1 MRDIFMENKKRAVQ
15 ASEVGMG
22 TRVVWGG
29 EQVQHPYNAT
39 QAPIVVSAAYGYD
52 DIDKWYDVALG
63 KEPGF
68 IYSRMSN
75 PTVSV
80 LEDKLCELEN
90 AESAVAFSTGM
101 AAISGVLH
109 TFLSHGQRVISTRDS
124 YGGTNKIFEEFLPRM
139 GVQVT
144 LCDTLDTVELEQ
156 EIAKGCNVLYLETP
170 TNPTLKIV
178 DIRRLVAAAK
188 RVGALVVADNTFA
201 TPLNQNPLALGVD
214 VVVHS
219 ATKFLSGHGDVL
231 GGVVC
236 GAEHL
241 MAQVRHYRE
250 INGASLDPFSAY
262 LIIRGIK
269 TLALRLRQQQ
279 ASAQLLA
286 EYLCTEPLVESVN
299 YPGLPQHPGHDIARS
314 QMNGFGA
321 IVSFVLKG
329 GMDTVTRLL
338 PLLRYAHRAGN
349 LGAVETIYG
358 PARTTSHVE
367 NTLEERQAL
376 GISEGLV
383 RVSVGIE
390 ESADLLADLK
400 QAFALVRST
409 QGDANLHADSARR
422 LIEAGA

>member
-1 MRDIFMENKKRAVQ
+1 MDDKIKPGQSQNA
-15 ASEVGMG
+15 GLG

-39 QAPIVVSAAYGYD
+39 QTPIVVSAAYGYR
-52 DIDKWYDVALG
+52 DIDEWYDVALG

-68 IYSRMSN
+68 IYSRMGN
-75 PTVSV
+75 PTVTV
-80 LEDKLCELEN
+80 LEDKLCELES

-109 TFLSHGQRVISTRDS
+109 TFLSCGQRVVSTRDS

-139 GVQVT
+139 GVEVM
-144 LCDTLDTVELEQ
+144 LCDTLDIEAIEH

-170 TNPTLKIV
+170 TNPTLKV
-178 DIRRLVAAAK
+178 LDIRRLVATAK
-188 RVGALVVADNTFA
+188 RVGALVIADNTFA

-236 GAEHL
+236 GTEHL
-241 MAQVRHYRE
+241 MSQVRHYRE

-279 ASAQLLA
+279 ASAQVLA

-299 YPGLPQHPGHDIARS
+299 YPGLPQHRGHVIARS
-314 QMNGFGA
+314 QMRGFGA
-321 IVSFVLKG
+321 IVSFVLVG

-338 PLLRYAHRAGN
+338 PLLKYAHRAGN

-367 NTLEERQAL
+367 NTLEEREAL

-390 ESADLLADLK
+390 DTADLLADLK
-400 QAFALVRST
+400 QAFALVRSK
-409 QGDANLHADSARR
+409 QGDAILHAGKTERFT
-422 LIEAGA
+422 EVGT

>member
-1 MRDIFMENKKRAVQ
+1 MDDKIKPGQSQNA
-15 ASEVGMG
+15 GLG

-39 QAPIVVSAAYGYD
+39 QTPIVVSAAYGYR
-52 DIDKWYDVALG
+52 DIDEWYDVALG

-75 PTVSV
+75 PTVTV
-80 LEDKLCELEN
+80 LEDKLCELES

-101 AAISGVLH
+101 AAISSVLH
-109 TFLSHGQRVISTRDS
+109 TFLSCGQRVVSTRDS

-139 GVQVT
+139 GVEVM
-144 LCDTLDTVELEQ
+144 LCDTLDIEAIEH

-170 TNPTLKIV
+170 TNPTLKV
-178 DIRRLVAAAK
+178 LDIRRLVATAK
-188 RVGALVVADNTFA
+188 RVGALVIADNTFA

-236 GAEHL
+236 GTEHL
-241 MAQVRHYRE
+241 MSQVRHYRE

-279 ASAQLLA
+279 ASAQVLA

-299 YPGLPQHPGHDIARS
+299 YPGLPQHRGHVIARS
-314 QMNGFGA
+314 QMRGFGA
-321 IVSFVLKG
+321 IVSFVLVG

-338 PLLRYAHRAGN
+338 PLLKYAHRAGN

-367 NTLEERQAL
+367 NTLEEREAL

-390 ESADLLADLK
+390 DTADLLADLK
-400 QAFALVRST
+400 QAFALVRSK
-409 QGDANLHADSARR
+409 QGDAILHAGKTERFT
-422 LIEAGA
+422 EVGT

>member
-1 MRDIFMENKKRAVQ
+1 MNNEKQ
-15 ASEVGMG
+15 AGIG

-29 EQVQHPYNAT
+29 EQVEHPYNAT
-39 QAPIVVSAAYGYD
+39 QTPIVASAAYGYR
-52 DIDKWYDVALG
+52 DIDGWYDVALG

-75 PTVSV
+75 PTVAV
-80 LEDKLCELEN
+80 LEDKLRELEQ

-109 TFLSHGQRVISTRDS
+109 TFLCQGKRVVSTRDS
-124 YGGTNKIFEEFLPRM
+124 YGGTNKIFEEFLPRQ
-139 GVQVT
+139 GVEVT
-144 LCDTLDTVELEQ
+144 LCDTLDCEAIER
-156 EIAKGCNVLYLETP
+156 EIARGCDVVYLETP
-170 TNPTLKIV
+170 SNPTLKIL

-236 GAEHL
+236 GAESL

-269 TLALRLRQQQ
+269 TLALRLHQQQ
-279 ASAQLLA
+279 ASAQAIA
-286 EYLCTEPLVESVN
+286 EYLRGEPLVESVN
-299 YPGLPQHPGHDIARS
+299 YPGLPEHPGHIIARS
-314 QMNGFGA
+314 QMRGFGA
-321 IVSFVLKG
+321 IVSFVLRG
-329 GMDTVTRLL
+329 GMDTVVRLL

-383 RVSVGIE
+383 RISVGIE
-390 ESADLLADLK
+390 DTADLLDDLR
-400 QAFALVRST
+400 QAFAELA
-409 QGDANLHADSARR
+409 DAATGKVHGQHLEVSA
-422 LIEAGA
+422 

>member
-1 MRDIFMENKKRAVQ
+1 MNNKKTLDAT
-15 ASEVGMG
+15 VGVG

-29 EQVQHPYNAT
+29 EQVSHPYNAT
-39 QAPIVVSAAYGYD
+39 QTPIVASAAYGYD
-52 DIDKWYDVALG
+52 DIDTWYDVALG
-63 KEPGF
+63 NQPGF

-75 PTVSV
+75 PTVAV
-80 LEDKLCELEN
+80 LEDKLCALEA
-90 AESAVAFSTGM
+90 AESAVAFSSGM

-109 TFLSHGQRVISTRDS
+109 SLLACGQRVVSTRDS

-139 GVQVT
+139 GVEVT
-144 LCDTLDTVELEQ
+144 LCDTYDTEAIER
-156 EIAKGCNVLYLETP
+156 EIARGCNVVYLETP
-170 TNPTLKIV
+170 TNPTLKV
-178 DIRRLVAAAK
+178 LDIRRLVAAAK

-231 GGVVC
+231 GGIAC
-236 GAEHL
+236 GAETL
-241 MAQVRHYRE
+241 MSKVRHYRE
-250 INGASLDPFSAY
+250 INGAALDPFSAY

-279 ASAQLLA
+279 TSAQALA
-286 EYLCTEPLVESVN
+286 EYLCTEPLVEAVN
-299 YPGLPQHPGHDIARS
+299 YPGLAQHPGHAIARA
-314 QMNGFGA
+314 QMRGFGA
-321 IVSFVLKG
+321 IVSFVLRG
-329 GMDTVTRLL
+329 GMRDVVQLL
-338 PLLRYAHRAGN
+338 PLLKYAHRAGN

-383 RVSVGIE
+383 RISVGIE
-390 ESADLLADLK
+390 DTADLLADLRDACAVLRER
-400 QAFALVRST
+400 QRT
-409 QGDANLHADSARR
+409 QPQCTAMHA
-422 LIEAGA
+422 

>member
-1 MRDIFMENKKRAVQ
+1 MNNKKTLDAK
-15 ASEVGMG
+15 VGAG

-29 EQVQHPYNAT
+29 EQVSHPYNAT
-39 QAPIVVSAAYGYD
+39 QTPIVASAAYGYD
-52 DIDKWYDVALG
+52 DIDTWYDVALG
-63 KEPGF
+63 NQPGF

-75 PTVSV
+75 PTVAV
-80 LEDKLCELEN
+80 LEDKLCALEA
-90 AESAVAFSTGM
+90 AESAVAFSSGM

-109 TFLSHGQRVISTRDS
+109 SLLACGQRVVSTRDS

-139 GVQVT
+139 GVEVT
-144 LCDTLDTVELEQ
+144 LCDTYDTEAIER
-156 EIAKGCNVLYLETP
+156 EIARGCNVVYLETP
-170 TNPTLKIV
+170 TNPTLKV
-178 DIRRLVAAAK
+178 LDIRRLVAAAK

-231 GGVVC
+231 GGIAC
-236 GAEHL
+236 GAEAL
-241 MAQVRHYRE
+241 MSKVRHYRE
-250 INGASLDPFSAY
+250 INGAALDPFSAY

-279 ASAQLLA
+279 ASAQALA
-286 EYLCTEPLVESVN
+286 EYLCTEPLVEAVN
-299 YPGLPQHPGHDIARS
+299 YPGLAEHPGHAIARA
-314 QMNGFGA
+314 QMRGFGA

-329 GMDTVTRLL
+329 GMRDVAQLL
-338 PLLRYAHRAGN
+338 PLLKYAHRAGN

-383 RVSVGIE
+383 RISVGIE
-390 ESADLLADLK
+390 DTADLLADLRD
-400 QAFALVRST
+400 ACTALRERQRT
-409 QGDANLHADSARR
+409 QPQCTAVHA
-422 LIEAGA
+422 

>member
-1 MRDIFMENKKRAVQ
+1 MNNEAKVAQGVQ
-15 ASEVGMG
+15 PGVG
-22 TRVVWGG
+22 TCVVWGG
-29 EQVQHPYNAT
+29 EQVEHPYNAT
-39 QAPIVVSAAYGYD
+39 QTPIVASAAYGYH
-52 DIDKWYDVALG
+52 DIDAWYDVALG

-75 PTVSV
+75 PTVAV
-80 LEDKLCELEN
+80 LENKLCALEQ

-109 TFLSHGQRVISTRDS
+109 TFLCNGKRVVSTRDS
-124 YGGTNKIFEEFLPRM
+124 YGGTNKIFEEFLPRQ
-139 GVQVT
+139 GVEVT
-144 LCDTLDTVELEQ
+144 LCDTLDTEAIER
-156 EIAKGCNVLYLETP
+156 EIALGCDLVYLETP
-170 TNPTLKIV
+170 SNPTLKIL

-236 GAEHL
+236 GAESL
-241 MAQVRHYRE
+241 MTQVRHYRE

-279 ASAQLLA
+279 ASAQALA
-286 EYLCTEPLVESVN
+286 EFLCSEPLVEAVN
-299 YPGLPQHPGHDIARS
+299 YPGLPQHPGHQIACA
-314 QMNGFGA
+314 QMKGFGA
-321 IVSFVLKG
+321 IVSFVLVG
-329 GMDTVTRLL
+329 GMDTVVKLL
-338 PLLRYAHRAGN
+338 PCLRYAHRAGN

-390 ESADLLADLK
+390 DTADLLEDLR
-400 QAFALVRST
+400 QAFATVRA
-409 QGDANLHADSARR
+409 QRADVAGSERRASVSA
-422 LIEAGA
+422 

>member
-1 MRDIFMENKKRAVQ
+1 MNNQAKVANGVQ
-15 ASEVGMG
+15 PGIG
-22 TRVVWGG
+22 TRVVWEG
-29 EQVQHPYNAT
+29 EHVEHPFNAT
-39 QAPIVVSAAYGYD
+39 QTPIIASAAYGYQ
-52 DIDKWYDVALG
+52 DIDAWYDIALG
-63 KEPGF
+63 KQPGF

-75 PTVSV
+75 PTVAV
-80 LEDKLCELEN
+80 LEDKLCALEH

-109 TFLSHGQRVISTRDS
+109 TFLCNGKRVVSTRDS
-124 YGGTNKIFEEFLPRM
+124 YGGTNKIFEEFLPRQ
-139 GVQVT
+139 GVEVT
-144 LCDTLDTVELEQ
+144 LCDTLDTDAMER
-156 EIAKGCNVLYLETP
+156 EIARGCDVVYLETP
-170 TNPTLKIV
+170 SNPTLKIL

-201 TPLNQNPLALGVD
+201 TPLNQNPLLLGVD

-236 GAEHL
+236 GSEAL

-279 ASAQLLA
+279 ASAQALA
-286 EYLCTEPLVESVN
+286 EYLCNEPLVESVN
-299 YPGLPQHPGHDIARS
+299 YPGLPGHPGHAIAS
-314 QMNGFGA
+314 AQMRGFGA
-321 IVSFVLKG
+321 IVSFVLVG
-329 GMDTVTRLL
+329 GMDTVVKLL
-338 PLLRYAHRAGN
+338 PKLRYAHRAGN

-390 ESADLLADLK
+390 DTADLLEDLR
-400 QAFALVRST
+400 QAFAAVQVERAQGQGSDTCGRHVEVST
-409 QGDANLHADSARR
+409 
-422 LIEAGA
+422 

>member
-1 MRDIFMENKKRAVQ
+1 MNKNFEAAR
-15 ASEVGMG
+15 SECAGIG
-22 TRVVWGG
+22 TQVVWAG

-39 QAPIVVSAAYGYD
+39 QTPIVLSAAYGYQ
-52 DIDKWYDVALG
+52 DIDVWYDVALG
-63 KEPGF
+63 KSEGF

-75 PTVSV
+75 PTVAT
-80 LEDKLCELEN
+80 LENKLCELEKS
-90 AESAVAFSTGM
+90 ESAVAFSSGM

-109 TFLSHGQRVISTRDS
+109 TFLCSGKRVVSTRDS

-139 GVQVT
+139 GVEVT
-144 LCDTLDTVELEQ
+144 LCDTLDTEAIEH
-156 EIAKGCNVLYLETP
+156 EIAKGCDLLYLETP
-170 TNPTLKIV
+170 TNPTLKV
-178 DIRRLVAAAK
+178 LDIRRLVAAAK

-236 GAEHL
+236 GAESV

-250 INGASLDPFSAY
+250 INGAALDPFSAY

-279 ASAQLLA
+279 QSAQALA
-286 EYLCTEPLVESVN
+286 EYLLTEPLVEAVN
-299 YPGLPQHPGHDIARS
+299 YPGLPSHPGHAVACS
-314 QMNGFGA
+314 QMRGFGA
-321 IVSFVLKG
+321 IVSFVLAG
-329 GMDTVTRLL
+329 GMDTVKRLL
-338 PLLRYAHRAGN
+338 PRLRYAHRAGN

-367 NTLEERQAL
+367 NTLEERLAL

-383 RVSVGIE
+383 RISVGIE
-390 ESADLLADLK
+390 ETSDLLADLQ
-400 QAFALVRST
+400 QAFASVHRELADEPSS
-409 QGDANLHADSARR
+409 NLAPVLTERHT
-422 LIEAGA
+422 EVET

>member
-1 MRDIFMENKKRAVQ
+1 MDDKITPGQSRNA
-15 ASEVGMG
+15 GLG

-39 QAPIVVSAAYGYD
+39 QTPIVVSAAYGYR
-52 DIDKWYDVALG
+52 DIDEWYDVALG

-75 PTVSV
+75 PTVTV
-80 LEDKLCELEN
+80 LEDKLCELES

-109 TFLSHGQRVISTRDS
+109 TFLACGQRVVSTRDS

-139 GVQVT
+139 GVEVT
-144 LCDTLDTVELEQ
+144 LCDTLDIEAIEH

-170 TNPTLKIV
+170 TNPTLKV
-178 DIRRLVAAAK
+178 LDIRRLVATAK
-188 RVGALVVADNTFA
+188 RVGALVIADNTFA

-241 MAQVRHYRE
+241 MSHVRHYRE

-279 ASAQLLA
+279 ASAQVLA
-286 EYLCTEPLVESVN
+286 EYLCTEPLVETVN
-299 YPGLPQHPGHDIARS
+299 YPGLPHHQGHVIARS
-314 QMNGFGA
+314 QMRGFGA

-338 PLLRYAHRAGN
+338 PLLNYAHRAGN

-367 NTLEERQAL
+367 NTLEEREAL

-390 ESADLLADLK
+390 DTEDLLADLK
-400 QAFALVRST
+400 QAFALVHSKQR
-409 QGDANLHADSARR
+409 DVILHTDKTERFT
-422 LIEAGA
+422 EVET

>member
-1 MRDIFMENKKRAVQ
+1 MNNKKTLDAK
-15 ASEVGMG
+15 VGAG

-29 EQVQHPYNAT
+29 EQVSHPYNAT
-39 QAPIVVSAAYGYD
+39 QTPIVASAAYGYD
-52 DIDKWYDVALG
+52 DIDTWYDVALG
-63 KEPGF
+63 NQPGF

-75 PTVSV
+75 PTVAV
-80 LEDKLCELEN
+80 LEDKLCALEA
-90 AESAVAFSTGM
+90 AESAVAFSSGM

-109 TFLSHGQRVISTRDS
+109 SLLACGQRVVSTRDS

-139 GVQVT
+139 GVEVT
-144 LCDTLDTVELEQ
+144 LCDTYDTEAIER
-156 EIAKGCNVLYLETP
+156 EIARGCNVVYLETP
-170 TNPTLKIV
+170 TNPTLKV
-178 DIRRLVAAAK
+178 LDIRRLVAAAK

-231 GGVVC
+231 GGIAC
-236 GAEHL
+236 GAEAL
-241 MAQVRHYRE
+241 MSKVRHYRE
-250 INGASLDPFSAY
+250 INGAALDPFSAY

-279 ASAQLLA
+279 ASAQALA
-286 EYLCTEPLVESVN
+286 EYLCTEPLVEAVN
-299 YPGLPQHPGHDIARS
+299 YPGLAQHPGHAIARA
-314 QMNGFGA
+314 QMRGFGA

-329 GMDTVTRLL
+329 GMRDVAQLL
-338 PLLRYAHRAGN
+338 PLLKYAHRAGN

-383 RVSVGIE
+383 RISVGIE
-390 ESADLLADLK
+390 DTADLLADLRDACAVLRER
-400 QAFALVRST
+400 QRT
-409 QGDANLHADSARR
+409 QPQCTAMPA
-422 LIEAGA
+422 

>member
-1 MRDIFMENKKRAVQ
+1 MNNKKTLDAK
-15 ASEVGMG
+15 VGAG

-29 EQVQHPYNAT
+29 EQVSHPYNAT
-39 QAPIVVSAAYGYD
+39 QTPIVASAAYGYD
-52 DIDKWYDVALG
+52 DIDTWYDVALG
-63 KEPGF
+63 NQPGF

-75 PTVSV
+75 PTVAV
-80 LEDKLCELEN
+80 LEDKLCALEA
-90 AESAVAFSTGM
+90 AESAVAFSSGM

-109 TFLSHGQRVISTRDS
+109 CLLACGQRVVSTRDS

-139 GVQVT
+139 GVEVT
-144 LCDTLDTVELEQ
+144 LCDTYDTEAIER
-156 EIAKGCNVLYLETP
+156 EIARGCNVVYLETP
-170 TNPTLKIV
+170 TNPTLKV
-178 DIRRLVAAAK
+178 LDIRRLVAAAK

-231 GGVVC
+231 GGIAC
-236 GAEHL
+236 GAEAL
-241 MAQVRHYRE
+241 MSKVRHYRE
-250 INGASLDPFSAY
+250 INGAALDPFSAY

-279 ASAQLLA
+279 ASAQALA
-286 EYLCTEPLVESVN
+286 EYLCTEPLVEAVN
-299 YPGLPQHPGHDIARS
+299 YPGLAQHPGHAIARA
-314 QMNGFGA
+314 QMRGFGA

-329 GMDTVTRLL
+329 GMRDVAQLL
-338 PLLRYAHRAGN
+338 PLLKYAHRAGN

-383 RVSVGIE
+383 RISVGIE
-390 ESADLLADLK
+390 DTADLLADLRDACAVLRER
-400 QAFALVRST
+400 QRT
-409 QGDANLHADSARR
+409 QPQCTAVHA
-422 LIEAGA
+422 

>member
-1 MRDIFMENKKRAVQ
+1 MDDKMKPDQSQGA
-15 ASEVGMG
+15 GMG

-39 QAPIVVSAAYGYD
+39 QTPIVVSAAYGYQ
-52 DIDKWYDVALG
+52 DIDEWYDVALG

-80 LEDKLCELEN
+80 LEHKLCELES

-109 TFLSHGQRVISTRDS
+109 TFLSCGQRVVSTRDS

-139 GVQVT
+139 GVEVT
-144 LCDTLDTVELEQ
+144 LCDTLDTEAIEH

-170 TNPTLKIV
+170 TNPTLKV
-178 DIRRLVAAAK
+178 LDIRRLVAAAK
-188 RVGALVVADNTFA
+188 RVGALVIADNTFA

-236 GAEHL
+236 GTEHL
-241 MAQVRHYRE
+241 MSKVRHYRE

-279 ASAQLLA
+279 ASAQVLA
-286 EYLCTEPLVESVN
+286 EYLCSEPLVESVN
-299 YPGLPQHPGHDIARS
+299 YPGLPQHRSHVIARS
-314 QMNGFGA
+314 QMRGFGA
-321 IVSFVLKG
+321 IISFVLVG

-338 PLLRYAHRAGN
+338 PLLKYAHRAGN

-367 NTLEERQAL
+367 NTLEEREAL

-390 ESADLLADLK
+390 ETADLLADLK
-400 QAFALVRST
+400 QAFTLVRSK
-409 QGDANLHADSARR
+409 QNHAHHHADNTERFT
-422 LIEAGA
+422 EVGT

>member
-1 MRDIFMENKKRAVQ
+1 MDDKLNPGLNQGA
-15 ASEVGMG
+15 GLG

-39 QAPIVVSAAYGYD
+39 QTPIVVSAAYGYH
-52 DIDKWYDVALG
+52 DIDEWYDVALG
-63 KEPGF
+63 KQPGF

-80 LEDKLCELEN
+80 LEDKLCELEG

-101 AAISGVLH
+101 AAISGVLQ
-109 TFLSHGQRVISTRDS
+109 TFLSCGQRVVSTRDS

-139 GVQVT
+139 GVEVT
-144 LCDTLDTVELEQ
+144 LCDTLNAEAIEQ
-156 EIAKGCNVLYLETP
+156 QIHKGCNVLYLETP
-170 TNPTLKIV
+170 TNPTLKV
-178 DIRRLVAAAK
+178 LDIRRLVAAAK
-188 RVGALVVADNTFA
+188 QVGALVIADNTFA

-231 GGVVC
+231 AGVVC
-236 GAEHL
+236 GNEDL
-241 MAQVRHYRE
+241 MSQVRHYRE

-262 LIIRGIK
+262 LVIRGIK

-279 ASAQLLA
+279 VSAQALA
-286 EYLCTEPLVESVN
+286 EYLCSEPLVESVN
-299 YPGLPQHPGHDIARS
+299 YPGLPQHPGHAIARS
-314 QMNGFGA
+314 QMRGFGA
-321 IVSFVLKG
+321 IVSFVLVG
-329 GMDTVTRLL
+329 GMDTVTCLL
-338 PLLRYAHRAGN
+338 PQLKYAHRAGN

-367 NTLEERQAL
+367 NTLEEREAL

-390 ESADLLADLK
+390 DTADLLADLK
-400 QAFALVRST
+400 QAFAWVRDK
-409 QGDANLHADSARR
+409 QGRANLQ
-422 LIEAGA
+422 AGSVQRFVEVGIQRQ

>member
-1 MRDIFMENKKRAVQ
+1 MDDKTKPGHSQGA
-15 ASEVGMG
+15 GLG

-39 QAPIVVSAAYGYD
+39 QTPIVVSAAYGYQ
-52 DIDKWYDVALG
+52 DIDEWYDVALG

-80 LEDKLCELEN
+80 LEDKLCELES

-109 TFLSHGQRVISTRDS
+109 TFLSCGQRVVSTRDS

-139 GVQVT
+139 GVEVT
-144 LCDTLDTVELEQ
+144 LCDTLDTESIEY

-170 TNPTLKIV
+170 TNPTLKV
-178 DIRRLVAAAK
+178 LDIRRLVVAAK
-188 RVGALVVADNTFA
+188 RVGALVIADNTFA

-231 GGVVC
+231 GGMVC
-236 GAEHL
+236 GSEDL
-241 MAQVRHYRE
+241 MSQVRHYRE

-279 ASAQLLA
+279 VSAQALA

-299 YPGLPQHPGHDIARS
+299 YPGLPQHRGHVIARS
-314 QMNGFGA
+314 QMRGFGA
-321 IVSFVLKG
+321 IVSFVLVG

-338 PLLRYAHRAGN
+338 PLLKYAHRAGN

-367 NTLEERQAL
+367 NTLEEREAL

-390 ESADLLADLK
+390 DTADLLADLK
-400 QAFALVRST
+400 QAFEWVRSK
-409 QGDANLHADSARR
+409 QGHSSLHVGNTERFT
-422 LIEAGA
+422 EVGT

>member
-1 MRDIFMENKKRAVQ
+1 MNNKKTLDAK
-15 ASEVGMG
+15 VGAG

-29 EQVQHPYNAT
+29 EQVSHPYNAT
-39 QAPIVVSAAYGYD
+39 QTPIVASAAYGYD
-52 DIDKWYDVALG
+52 DIDTWYDVALG
-63 KEPGF
+63 NQPGF

-75 PTVSV
+75 PTVAV
-80 LEDKLCELEN
+80 LEYKLCALEA
-90 AESAVAFSTGM
+90 AESAVAFSSGM

-109 TFLSHGQRVISTRDS
+109 SLLACGQRVVSTRDS

-139 GVQVT
+139 GVEVT
-144 LCDTLDTVELEQ
+144 LCDTYDTEAIER
-156 EIAKGCNVLYLETP
+156 EIARGCNVVYLETP
-170 TNPTLKIV
+170 TNPTLKV
-178 DIRRLVAAAK
+178 LDIRRLVAAAK

-231 GGVVC
+231 GGIAC
-236 GAEHL
+236 GAEAL
-241 MAQVRHYRE
+241 MSKVRHYRE
-250 INGASLDPFSAY
+250 INGAALDPFSAY

-279 ASAQLLA
+279 ASAQALA
-286 EYLCTEPLVESVN
+286 EYLCTEPLVEAVN
-299 YPGLPQHPGHDIARS
+299 YPGLAQHPGHAIARA
-314 QMNGFGA
+314 QMRGFGA

-329 GMDTVTRLL
+329 GMRDVAQLL
-338 PLLRYAHRAGN
+338 PLLKYAHRAGN

-383 RVSVGIE
+383 RISVGIE
-390 ESADLLADLK
+390 DTADLLADLRDACAVLRER
-400 QAFALVRST
+400 QRT
-409 QGDANLHADSARR
+409 QPQCTAMHA
-422 LIEAGA
+422 

>member
-1 MRDIFMENKKRAVQ
+1 MSKNLEDAR
-15 ASEVGMG
+15 SECAGIG
-22 TRVVWGG
+22 TQVVWAG

-39 QAPIVVSAAYGYD
+39 QTPIVLSAAYGYQ
-52 DIDKWYDVALG
+52 DIDVWYDVALG
-63 KEPGF
+63 KSQGF

-75 PTVSV
+75 PTVAT
-80 LEDKLCELEN
+80 LENKLCELEKS
-90 AESAVAFSTGM
+90 ESAVAFSSGM

-109 TFLSHGQRVISTRDS
+109 SFLRSGKRVVSTRDS

-139 GVQVT
+139 GVEVT
-144 LCDTLDTVELEQ
+144 LCDTLDTEAIEH
-156 EIAKGCNVLYLETP
+156 EIAKGCDLLYLETP
-170 TNPTLKIV
+170 TNPTLKV
-178 DIRRLVAAAK
+178 LDIRRLVAAAK

-236 GAEHL
+236 GAESL

-250 INGASLDPFSAY
+250 INGAALDPFSAY

-279 ASAQLLA
+279 QSAQALA
-286 EYLCTEPLVESVN
+286 EYLLTEPLVEAVN
-299 YPGLPQHPGHDIARS
+299 YPGLPSHPGHAIACS
-314 QMNGFGA
+314 QMRGFGA
-321 IVSFVLKG
+321 IVSFVLAG
-329 GMDTVTRLL
+329 GMDIVKRLL
-338 PLLRYAHRAGN
+338 PRLRFAHRAGN

-383 RVSVGIE
+383 RISVGIE
-390 ESADLLADLK
+390 ETGDLLADLQ
-400 QAFALVRST
+400 QAFAFVHRELVNEPAS
-409 QGDANLHADSARR
+409 NFSAVLAERHT
-422 LIEAGA
+422 EVET

>member
-1 MRDIFMENKKRAVQ
+1 MDDKTKPGHSQGA
-15 ASEVGMG
+15 GLG

-39 QAPIVVSAAYGYD
+39 QTPIVVSAAYGYQ
-52 DIDKWYDVALG
+52 DIDEWYDVALG

-80 LEDKLCELEN
+80 LEDKLCELES

-109 TFLSHGQRVISTRDS
+109 TFLSCGQRVVSTRDS

-139 GVQVT
+139 GVEVT
-144 LCDTLDTVELEQ
+144 LCDTLDTESIEY

-170 TNPTLKIV
+170 TNPTLKV
-178 DIRRLVAAAK
+178 LDIRRLVVAAK
-188 RVGALVVADNTFA
+188 RVGALVIADNTFA

-231 GGVVC
+231 GGMVC
-236 GAEHL
+236 GSEDL
-241 MAQVRHYRE
+241 MSQVRHYRE

-279 ASAQLLA
+279 VSAQALA

-299 YPGLPQHPGHDIARS
+299 YPGLPQHRGHVIARS
-314 QMNGFGA
+314 QMRGFGA
-321 IVSFVLKG
+321 IVSFVLVG

-338 PLLRYAHRAGN
+338 PLLKYAHRAGN

-367 NTLEERQAL
+367 NTLDEREAL

-390 ESADLLADLK
+390 DTADLLADLK
-400 QAFALVRST
+400 QAFELVRSK
-409 QGDANLHADSARR
+409 QGHSSLHAGNTERFT
-422 LIEAGA
+422 EVGT

>member
-1 MRDIFMENKKRAVQ
+1 MNNEAKVAQGVQ
-15 ASEVGMG
+15 PGVG
-22 TRVVWGG
+22 TCVVWGG
-29 EQVQHPYNAT
+29 EQVEHPYNAT
-39 QAPIVVSAAYGYD
+39 QTPIVASAAYGYH
-52 DIDKWYDVALG
+52 DIDAWYDVALG

-75 PTVSV
+75 PTVAV
-80 LEDKLCELEN
+80 LENKLCALEQ

-109 TFLSHGQRVISTRDS
+109 TFLCNGKRVVSTRDS
-124 YGGTNKIFEEFLPRM
+124 YGGTNKIFEEFLPRQ
-139 GVQVT
+139 GVEVT
-144 LCDTLDTVELEQ
+144 LCDTLDTEAIER
-156 EIAKGCNVLYLETP
+156 EIALGCDLVYLETP
-170 TNPTLKIV
+170 SNPTLKIL

-236 GAEHL
+236 GAESL

-279 ASAQLLA
+279 ASAQALA
-286 EYLCTEPLVESVN
+286 EFLCSEPLVEAVN
-299 YPGLPQHPGHDIARS
+299 YPGLPQHPGHQIACA
-314 QMNGFGA
+314 QMKGFGA
-321 IVSFVLKG
+321 IVSFVLVG
-329 GMDTVTRLL
+329 GMDTVVKLL
-338 PLLRYAHRAGN
+338 PCLRYAHRAGN

-390 ESADLLADLK
+390 DTADLLEDLR
-400 QAFALVRST
+400 QAFATVRAQRTDVAGSERR
-409 QGDANLHADSARR
+409 ASVSA
-422 LIEAGA
+422 

>member
-1 MRDIFMENKKRAVQ
+1 MDDKTKPGHSQGA
-15 ASEVGMG
+15 GLG

-39 QAPIVVSAAYGYD
+39 QTPIVVSAAYGYQ
-52 DIDKWYDVALG
+52 DIDEWYDVALG

-80 LEDKLCELEN
+80 LEDKLCELES

-109 TFLSHGQRVISTRDS
+109 TFLSCGQRVVSTRDS

-139 GVQVT
+139 GVEVT
-144 LCDTLDTVELEQ
+144 LCDTLDTESIEY

-170 TNPTLKIV
+170 TNPTLKV
-178 DIRRLVAAAK
+178 LDIRRLVLAAK
-188 RVGALVVADNTFA
+188 RVGALVIADNTFA

-231 GGVVC
+231 GGMVC
-236 GAEHL
+236 GSEDL
-241 MAQVRHYRE
+241 MSQVRHYRE

-279 ASAQLLA
+279 VSAQALA

-299 YPGLPQHPGHDIARS
+299 YPGLPQHRGHVIARS
-314 QMNGFGA
+314 QMRGFGA
-321 IVSFVLKG
+321 IVSFVLVG

-338 PLLRYAHRAGN
+338 PLLKYAHRAGN

-367 NTLEERQAL
+367 NTLEEREAL

-390 ESADLLADLK
+390 DTADLLADLK
-400 QAFALVRST
+400 QAFELVRSK
-409 QGDANLHADSARR
+409 QGHSSLHAGNTERFT
-422 LIEAGA
+422 EVGT

>member
-1 MRDIFMENKKRAVQ
+1 MNNEKQ
-15 ASEVGMG
+15 AGIG

-29 EQVQHPYNAT
+29 EQVEHPYNAT
-39 QAPIVVSAAYGYD
+39 QTPIVASAAYGYR
-52 DIDKWYDVALG
+52 DIDGWYDVALG

-75 PTVSV
+75 PTVAV
-80 LEDKLCELEN
+80 LEDKLRELEQ

-109 TFLSHGQRVISTRDS
+109 TFLCQGKRVVSTRDS
-124 YGGTNKIFEEFLPRM
+124 YGGTNKIFEEFLPRQ
-139 GVQVT
+139 GVEVT
-144 LCDTLDTVELEQ
+144 LCDTLDCEAIER
-156 EIAKGCNVLYLETP
+156 EIARGCDVVYLETP
-170 TNPTLKIV
+170 SNPTLKIL

-236 GAEHL
+236 GAESL

-269 TLALRLRQQQ
+269 TLALRLHQQQ
-279 ASAQLLA
+279 ASAQAIA
-286 EYLCTEPLVESVN
+286 EYLRGEPLVESVN
-299 YPGLPQHPGHDIARS
+299 YPGLPEHPGHIIARS
-314 QMNGFGA
+314 QMRGFGA
-321 IVSFVLKG
+321 IVSFVLRG
-329 GMDTVTRLL
+329 GMDTVVRLL

-383 RVSVGIE
+383 RISVGIE
-390 ESADLLADLK
+390 DTADLLDDLR
-400 QAFALVRST
+400 QAFAALA
-409 QGDANLHADSARR
+409 DAATDKVHGQHLEVSA
-422 LIEAGA
+422 